1 METTKNKLVLFG
13 TIVQISDA
21 TQGET
26 WIKQNFLIRTADDY
40 PQLVEFLTFNKAQEM
55 LSRCKEGDEVSVY
68 FNCKSRQYENKY
80 YTELT
85 AYSIYVNFKKN
96 VQ

>member
-13 TIVQISDA
+13 TIVEISDA
-21 TQGET
+21 AQGET
-26 WIKQNFLIRTADDY
+26 WIKQNFVIRTNDDF
-40 PQLVEFLTFNKAQEM
+40 PQLVEFLTFNAAQEM
-55 LSRCKEGDEVSVY
+55 LTRCKVGDDVSVY

-85 AYSIYVNFKKN
+85 AYRVYINFNKKA
-96 VQ
+96 

>member
-13 TIVQISDA
+13 TIVEISDA

-26 WIKQNFLIRTADDY
+26 WIKQNFVIRTNDDFQ
-40 PQLVEFLTFNKAQEM
+40 QLVEFLTFNAAQEM
-55 LSRCKEGDEVSVY
+55 LTRCKVGDDVSVY

-85 AYSIYVNFKKN
+85 AYRVYINFNKK
-96 VQ
+96 V

>member
-13 TIVQISDA
+13 TIVEISDA
-21 TQGET
+21 SQGET
-26 WIKQNFLIRTADDY
+26 WIKQNFVIRTNDDF
-40 PQLVEFLTFNKAQEM
+40 PQLVEFLTFNAAQEM
-55 LSRCKEGDEVSVY
+55 LTRCKVGDDVSVY

-85 AYSIYVNFKKN
+85 AYRVYINFNKK
-96 VQ
+96 V

>member
-1 METTKNKLVLFG
+1 METNKNKLVLFG
-13 TIVQISDA
+13 TIVEISDA

-26 WIKQNFLIRTADDY
+26 WIKQNFVIRTNDDF
-40 PQLVEFLTFNKAQEM
+40 PQLVEFLTFNAAQEM
-55 LSRCKEGDEVSVY
+55 LTRCKVGDDVSVY

-85 AYSIYVNFKKN
+85 AYRVYINFNKK
-96 VQ
+96 V

>member
-1 METTKNKLVLFG
+1 METNKNKLVLFG

-26 WIKQNFLIRTADDY
+26 WIKQNFVIRTNDDF
-40 PQLVEFLTFNKAQEM
+40 PQLVEFLTFNAAQEM
-55 LSRCKEGDEVSVY
+55 LTRCKVGDEVSVY

-85 AYSIYVNFKKN
+85 AYRVYINFNKK
-96 VQ
+96 V

>member
-13 TIVQISDA
+13 TIVEISDA
-21 TQGET
+21 SQGET
-26 WIKQNFLIRTADDY
+26 WIKQNFVIRTNDDF
-40 PQLVEFLTFNKAQEM
+40 PQLVEFLTFNAAQEM
-55 LSRCKEGDEVSVY
+55 LTRCKVGDDVSVY

-85 AYSIYVNFKKN
+85 AYRVYINFNKKA
-96 VQ
+96 

>member
-26 WIKQNFLIRTADDY
+26 WIKQNFVIRTNDDF
-40 PQLVEFLTFNKAQEM
+40 PQLVEFLTFNAAQEM
-55 LSRCKEGDEVSVY
+55 LTRCKVGDDVSVY

-85 AYSIYVNFKKN
+85 AYRVYINFNKK
-96 VQ
+96 V

>member
-13 TIVQISDA
+13 TIVEISDA

-26 WIKQNFLIRTADDY
+26 WIKQNFVIRTNDDF
-40 PQLVEFLTFNKAQEM
+40 PQLVEFLTFNAAQEM
-55 LSRCKEGDEVSVY
+55 LTRCKVGDDVSVY

-85 AYSIYVNFKKN
+85 AYRVYINFNKK
-96 VQ
+96 V